1 MVLTLEGIGQNNSP
15 RKKDVKLSV
24 IIGELTVQVTVK
36 LTAGSLP
43 NDGDHFFSIFFF
55 FNALCSSQV
64 TFFPTWMFRYHI
76 PRSLLKADD
85 NVLVL
90 FEEFGGTPDL
100 VSIQTVTVGTV
111 CADAYEGQTLE
122 LSCQGG
128 NVFSRIK
135 FASFGLP
142 EGSCGSFNKGTC
154 HAENTLPVVK
164 DVKYFL
170 CNFQPFMIITFSFL
184 YILMG
189 NANWI
194 AWFYWQACLGKEK
207 CSLKITEETFGVL
220 RCKADAYRL
229 AVEAVC

>member
-1 MVLTLEGIGQNNSP
+1 
-15 RKKDVKLSV
+15 
-24 IIGELTVQVTVK
+24 
-36 LTAGSLP
+36 
-43 NDGDHFFSIFFF
+43 
-55 FNALCSSQV
+55 
-64 TFFPTWMFRYHI
+64 MFRYHI

-164 DVKYFL
+164 D
-170 CNFQPFMIITFSFL
+170 
-184 YILMG
+184 
-189 NANWI
+189 
-194 AWFYWQACLGKEK
+194 
-207 CSLKITEETFGVL
+207 
-220 RCKADAYRL
+220 RCKIFPLQLSAFYDINIFFPVYFDGK
-229 AVEAVC
+229 C